1 MFDHNVA
8 GRRSPMDILGYTI
21 IEKLRQNN
29 NVTLFRATRTGKEE
43 SCILKV
49 VERSVTGNLKAVS
62 NLRHEYRL
70 LREIDSP
77 HVVKVLDWIEDK
89 AYACLSLEDING
101 NSLKDTL
108 PSGGVGLNEFME
120 IASRIV
126 GGLIALHLRNIIHKD
141 INLFNIVWDR
151 QSRLLKIIDLNIA
164 GKFDSRISFNENPEE
179 LEGTIAYMSPEQ
191 TGRMNRSVDR
201 RTDMYS
207 LGVSFYEL
215 LTGRLPF
222 PGQDYMKMIYCHLA
236 RSPRPPHKLNP
247 DTPRILSDIIMKLMA
262 KKAED
267 RYQSAEGLKHDLEE
281 IQASGFRQIALGKW
295 DFSGKLQIPEKLYGR
310 EKERERLLCA
320 YEDVSSGRKK
330 MLLVSGYSGTG
341 KTTLVQEV
349 IKPIT
354 RNQGIFVSG
363 KFDQLQRNVPY
374 YALSQALDQFF
385 KRLLRQHQSLLDQWK
400 ARILEAVG
408 DLGRLLTDII
418 PSLEAV
424 IGAQPDVPNV
434 SGGEAQRRFN
444 HVFQN
449 FIRVL
454 TDKKHPL
461 VIFIDDLQWADLAS
475 LSLIQLMM
483 TDPNIRYFLFIGA
496 YRDNEVS
503 STHPLTGTVE
513 EIKTNHGTPVSI
525 TINNLTQKDL
535 ESWLE
540 DMLLDT
546 SHRRYEDLARLIFE
560 KTQGNAFFSTRFVE
574 NLYEENFLNFDFS
587 TYLWCY
593 DIEKIKALNITD
605 NVVELMIGTLKKQ
618 PPALQELM
626 QLAACC
632 GNRFSTE
639 ILSII
644 ATSSGE
650 EISEQIEK
658 ALTEHLVSPLDG
670 NQYAFAH
677 DRIHQAAYALIS
689 QSDRQS
695 VHLKIGRF
703 LMREHNPLGP
713 GTQANAPDHL
723 LFDITDHLNIAM
735 DLIRNPEERLT
746 LARLNQKAARKAKI
760 AAAYKPGGIYAGNAL
775 ALLPQNS
782 WKNNYELTLSCFNEA
797 LQLAYLSGN
806 YDEMNKFIDTVIER
820 AADLAD
826 TTVAYQHRILSLIF
840 GQGRP
845 DLAVETLLEIFTH
858 MGIDILQSPESR
870 QIMAAVEEVDALI
883 EETGIDALLEI
894 PAMNNPEK
902 ELVLTLYDMGHV
914 AFIIASGMTN
924 ITVVCRMVS
933 LSIKHG
939 ITPETPLAL
948 SVLGIIKII
957 MGDLSGAYALG
968 QIAKEMADRRFPD
981 DLSRYRAIDKCC
993 IYMLGNKMHYKAL
1006 GTLMMAGYQKFVSFG
1021 DFESAGSVVSN
1032 HFWLI
1037 ARTDE
1042 QLPVLREKARGYLE
1056 TVVQMKQFIPTVALQ
1071 FGLAYTEKMLGITEN
1086 PASLGLD
1093 LEEMTANMPEQIRNF
1108 ITCSGTLWQLTL
1120 AFFFEADGHL
1130 PDLADNVLE
1139 RWNQASIPITYLQS
1153 DIYFFPA
1160 LAYLR
1165 CFGLTRSEGKKSA
1178 YMEKAQQGIEGL
1190 RQWAEFGP
1198 LNFSQKFHLL
1208 EAESARV
1215 TGDDHRAAT
1224 CYDKAI
1230 SQAYENGYVN
1240 DAAIASEL
1248 AAKYYMAQKRNKIA
1262 SVYLTE
1268 ALECYDKWGA
1278 AAKVNQL
1285 KENYP
1290 RYLAHFHANS
1300 QSTSISVTIGDIDI
1314 KSILKASQT
1323 LAGEVQ
1329 VRPMLINM
1337 MQILVENAGAQKGVF
1352 IEIQNGKFIIQAEGD
1367 IDSVHDVLKNK
1378 AVDTHASLPLSVINY
1393 VARTKDPLVFD
1404 NISRDSD
1411 YRSDPFILDNKTKS
1425 CVCFPVLNKG
1435 ALSAIIYLE
1444 NNLVE
1449 GAFTPS
1455 RVEVL
1460 NMLSSQIAIS
1470 LENTRLYENLEEK
1483 IRQRTLALEESHQ
1496 KLEKSHED
1504 LEKTHKQIVDSVYYA
1519 GRIQT
1524 AVLPADNL
1532 ISEML
1537 KDYFILNLPHSVVS
1551 GDFYWVR
1558 KVDAKIVVAI
1568 VDCTGHGVPG
1578 ALVSMLGTAFLNEI
1592 VPLLSARGRLR
1603 PDHILNSMRDRIK
1616 SAFRKS
1622 IRSSYQQE
1630 GMDIALCMID
1640 PGHHRLDYA
1649 GAYNPFYM
1657 IREGRM
1663 IEIKADRMPVGRYVK
1678 ETPFTNH
1685 SLDLSAG
1692 DTIYL
1697 FSDGYPDQISH
1708 GDGKRLGTKRFKELL
1723 IQINREPMEKQKQLL
1738 LQRFEKHKGPMK
1750 QVDDI
1755 LVFGMRF

>member
-1 MFDHNVA
+1 
-8 GRRSPMDILGYTI
+8 MDISGYTI
-21 IEKLRQNN
+21 IEKLRQHK
-29 NVTLFRATRTGKEE
+29 NVTLFRATRTGQED

-49 VERSVTGNLKAVS
+49 VERSITGNLKAVS
-62 NLRHEYRL
+62 NLRHECRL
-70 LREIDSP
+70 LKEIDSP
-77 HVVKVLDWIEDK
+77 HVVDVLEWIDEK
-89 AYACLSLEDING
+89 AYACLVLEDING
-101 NSLKDTL
+101 ASLKDAL
-108 PSGGVGLNEFME
+108 PSGGVELKEFME
-120 IASRIV
+120 IARQIV
-126 GGLIALHLRNIIHKD
+126 GGLMALHLQNIIHKD
-141 INLFNIVWDR
+141 INLFNIVWNR
-151 QSRLLKIIDLNIA
+151 QTRQLKIIDLHIA
-164 GKFDSRISFNENPEE
+164 GKFDSRISFNENPEA

-215 LTGRLPF
+215 LTGQLPF
-222 PGQDYMKMIYCHLA
+222 RDQDYMKIIYSHLA
-236 RSPRPPHKLNP
+236 RPPRPPHKLNP
-247 DTPRILSDIIMKLMA
+247 DIPRVLSEIIMKLMA

-267 RYQSAEGLKHDLEE
+267 RYQSADGLKHDLEE

-310 EKERERLLCA
+310 TKERARLLSA
-320 YEDVSSGRKK
+320 YEDASAGRKE
-330 MLLVSGYSGTG
+330 MVLVSGYSGVG
-341 KTTLVQEV
+341 KTTLVREV

-354 RNQGIFVSG
+354 RNQGIFISG

-385 KRLLRQHQSLLDQWK
+385 QRLLRQPQSLLDQWK
-400 ARILEAVG
+400 AQILEVVG
-408 DLGRLLTDII
+408 DLGKLLIDII

-424 IGAQPDVPNV
+424 IGIQPDVPSV
-434 SGGEAQRRFN
+434 GGGESQRRFN

-454 TDKKHPL
+454 MDKNHPL

-483 TDPNIRYFLFIGA
+483 ADPNIRYFLFIGA

-503 STHPLTGTVE
+503 STHPLAAAIE
-513 EIKTNHGTPVSI
+513 NIKENHGRLSSI
-525 TINNLTQKDL
+525 TINNLTPKDL
-535 ESWLE
+535 ERWLE
-540 DMLLDT
+540 DMLQDT
-546 SHRRYEDLARLIFE
+546 GHRRYEDLARLIFE
-560 KTQGNAFFSTRFVE
+560 KTRGNAFFSTRFVE
-574 NLYEENFLNFDFS
+574 NLYAEHLLNFDFS
-587 TYLWCY
+587 AYLWCY
-593 DIEKIKALNITD
+593 DIENIKALNMTD
-605 NVVELMIGTLKKQ
+605 NVVALMVDTLKKQ

-626 QLAACC
+626 KLAACC
-632 GNRFSTE
+632 GNRFSVET
-639 ILSII
+639 LSVI

-650 EISEQIEK
+650 EISGQIEQ
-658 ALTEHLVSPLDG
+658 ALTEHLVYPLDG
-670 NQYAFAH
+670 NQYAFSH

-689 QSDRQS
+689 KSDRQS
-695 VHLKIGRF
+695 VHLKIGQF

-713 GTQANAPDHL
+713 GAGTNSPDHL
-723 LFDITDHLNIAM
+723 LFGITDHLNIAV
-735 DLIRNPEERLT
+735 DLIREPAERIT
-746 LARLNQKAARKAKI
+746 LARLNQKAAQKAKT

-775 ALLPQNS
+775 SLLPQNS
-782 WKNNYELTLSCFNEA
+782 WQTNYDLTLSTFNEA

-806 YDEMNKFIDTVIER
+806 YDEMNQLIDTVTER
-820 AADLAD
+820 ATDLSH

-845 DLAVETLLEIFTH
+845 DLAAKTLLAIFAR
-858 MGIDILQSPESR
+858 MGIDILQSPEPR
-870 QIMAAVEEVDALI
+870 EMMGAVEAVDALI
-883 EETGIDALLEI
+883 EKTGVDALLDM
-894 PAMNNPEK
+894 PPMKNPEK
-902 ELVLTLYDMGHV
+902 ELVLRLYDMGHV

-968 QIAKEMADRRFPD
+968 KIAREMADRRFPD

-993 IYMLGNKMHYKAL
+993 IYMLGNKMHYKDL
-1006 GTLMMAGYQKFVSFG
+1006 GKLMMAGYQQFVSFG
-1021 DFESAGSVVSN
+1021 DFESASSVVSN

-1042 QLPVLREKARGYLE
+1042 QLPVLREKAMAYLE
-1056 TVVQMKQFIPTVALQ
+1056 TAVQMKQLIPTVALQ

-1086 PASLGLD
+1086 PGALGLD
-1093 LEEMTANMPEQIRNF
+1093 LEAMTVKMPEQIRNF

-1120 AFFFEADGHL
+1120 AFLFEADGHL
-1130 PDLADNVLE
+1130 PDLADNALE
-1139 RWNQASIPITYLQS
+1139 QWKLASIPITYLQS
-1153 DIYFFPA
+1153 DIYFFSA

-1165 CFGLTRSEGKKSA
+1165 CFGLTGNEEKKSA

-1190 RQWAEFGP
+1190 QQWAEFGP
-1198 LNFSQKFHLL
+1198 VNFSQKFHLL

-1215 TGDDHRAAT
+1215 TGDHHKAAT

-1230 SQAYENGYVN
+1230 SQAYENGYIN

-1248 AAKYYMAQKRNKIA
+1248 AAKYYMAQRRNKIA

-1278 AAKVNQL
+1278 AAKVAQL

-1290 RYLAHFHANS
+1290 RYLVHFYASS
-1300 QSTSISVTIGDIDI
+1300 QTTSMSVTVGDIVDV

-1352 IEIQNGKFIIQAEGD
+1352 IEIQNGKLLIQAEGD
-1367 IDSVHDVLKNK
+1367 MDSIHVLTNK
-1378 AVDTHASLPLSVINY
+1378 AVDTYAPLPLSVINY
-1393 VARTKDPLVFD
+1393 VARSKTHLVFD
-1404 NISRDSD
+1404 NVSRDPD
-1411 YRSDPFILDNKTKS
+1411 YGRDPFILNNKTKS

-1449 GAFTPS
+1449 GAFTPD
-1455 RVEVL
+1455 RIEVL

-1483 IRQRTLALEESHQ
+1483 IRQRTIALEESHQ

-1504 LEKTHKQIVDSVYYA
+1504 LEKTHKQIVESVHYA
-1519 GRIQT
+1519 GRIQS
-1524 AVLPADNL
+1524 AVLPADSL
-1532 ISEML
+1532 ISEMIG
-1537 KDYFILNLPHSVVS
+1537 DYFILNLPHSVVS

-1558 KVDAKIVVAI
+1558 TIEEKIVVAI

-1603 PDHILNSMRDRIK
+1603 PDYILNSMRDRIK

-1622 IRSSYQQE
+1622 SLSPYQQE
-1630 GMDIALCMID
+1630 GMDIALCILD
-1640 PGHHRLDYA
+1640 PTYSRLDYA

-1663 IEIKADRMPVGRYVK
+1663 IEIKADRMPVGRHVK

-1685 SLDLSAG
+1685 ALDLSAG

-1708 GDGKRLGTKRFKELL
+1708 GDGKRFGTKRFKELL
-1723 IQINREPMEKQKQLL
+1723 IRIHREPMEKQKQLL
-1738 LQRFEKHKGPMK
+1738 LQRFQEHKGAMK

-1755 LVFGMRF
+1755 LVFGLRF